1 MANTTHTISVNPP
14 HYHYYSN
21 NSVIIASCVVQKEEN
36 ENTMEWTG
44 WRGGGAGLE
53 TRGHRLFCDR
63 FMRLGRLGS
72 CNNLKSHTCLKEL
85 ANSFHIQA

>member
-44 WRGGGAGLE
+44 WRGGGGLDWKQ
-53 TRGHRLFCDR
+53 GVIDYFAIDL
-63 FMRLGRLGS
+63 
-72 CNNLKSHTCLKEL
+72 
-85 ANSFHIQA
+85 